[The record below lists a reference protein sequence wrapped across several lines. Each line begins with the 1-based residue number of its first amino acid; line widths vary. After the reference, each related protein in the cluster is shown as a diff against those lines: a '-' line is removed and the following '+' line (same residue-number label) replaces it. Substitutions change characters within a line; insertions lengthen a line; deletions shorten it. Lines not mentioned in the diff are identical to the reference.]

1 MSYWTYI
8 RGTIMVSPLGR
19 TQEEMNYILKTVLR
33 HLPKVSGSEK
43 DMEII
48 VNQPNG
54 WTTSASC
61 DEFDNYVGNFEI
73 NRRYILTLYGN
84 LRDRTFDETYKE
96 FNKWI
101 NRLAKRVFVDEVFV
115 NINGYNYS
123 DSNKHHINKH
133 NIIIDNN
140 KYYNLYEQPT
150 WYRNNKDGEPNWCE
164 YLMYENAKDYRY
176 PMMLAYKYINDEEN
190 DAEVERRIDY
200 RKR

>member
-1 MSYWTYI
+1 MSYWTHI
-8 RGTIMVSPLGR
+8 RGTIIVSPLGR
-19 TQEEMNYILKTVLR
+19 TQEEMDYILKTVLR
-33 HLPKVSGSEK
+33 HLPKVSGSEN

-48 VNQPNG
+48 VNQPSG
-54 WTTSASC
+54 WTMSTSY
-61 DEFDNYVGNFEI
+61 DEFDNYVGNFET
-73 NRRYILTLYGN
+73 NGRYILTLYGN
-84 LRDRTFDETYKE
+84 LRDRTFNETYKE

-101 NRLAKRVFVDEVFV
+101 NRLAKRIFTDEVFV

-123 DSNKHHINKH
+123 DNHEH
-133 NIIIDNN
+133 NITINSN
-140 KYYNLYEQPT
+140 KYYELFEQPT

>member
-1 MSYWTYI
+1 MSYWTHI
-8 RGTIMVSPLGR
+8 RGTIIVSPLGR
-19 TQEEMNYILKTVLR
+19 TQEEMDYILKTVLR

-48 VNQPNG
+48 VSQPNG
-54 WTTSASC
+54 WTSSSSF
-61 DEFDNYVGNFEI
+61 DEFDNYVGDFEI

-115 NINGYNYS
+115 SIKGYNYS
-123 DSNKHHINKH
+123 DNNEH
-133 NIIIDNN
+133 NIIINSN
-140 KYYNLYEQPT
+140 KYYELYEEPS
-150 WYRNNKDGEPNWCE
+150 WYRTNKDGEPNWCE
-164 YLMYENAKDYRY
+164 YLMYENAKDYCY